1 MASFRA
7 GRKNVRPTRI
17 RDLFIHSD
25 NKARQ
30 LDQLTV
36 VVSAVVLLMI
46 CLQRDGE
53 FAASGYLIGAAVMLL
68 TWAVR
73 GDYLHPS
80 FLFAMPW
87 TLILFVSTLHI
98 SDYSRAVG
106 SQTQLLVSGVIW
118 LAVLVASAARLL
130 PVTSTSEVSTVYYS
144 RRNFYVVLALLLIL
158 TAANVALAGYVPL
171 LRGLRGGGTDYMD
184 FGVPGIYG
192 FYNAFANAFAVTS
205 FVLYIVSGQR
215 TYLYGFFTVL
225 VIFVV
230 FVTRQNLI
238 SVLVEGMAV
247 WALLRGRISTFRIAL
262 LGCAALVAFDLIG
275 TLRAVNIRELARI
288 SPDYD
293 CVPNA
298 LIWLYAYG
306 YFNILNLD
314 NVASDNQLP
323 LHDGSMF
330 WGLLPSIV
338 RPKGGY
344 EVELEVSNFNV
355 SSYLSSIYTDV
366 GLEGSFVVTAIFLIF
381 AVSSYRKAQATQ
393 SPFYV
398 VIAAVLQFCCL
409 FSFFVNFFF
418 YLPIIFQIPIA
429 MIFRKVWL
437 KLQIGEPKRI
447 DAES

>member
-1 MASFRA
+1 MPAARWT
-7 GRKNVRPTRI
+7 GRLPGALRQMLSQPAAK
-17 RDLFIHSD
+17 S
-25 NKARQ
+25 RQ

-36 VVSAVVLLMI
+36 AVSAAVFLMI
-46 CLQRDGE
+46 CLVRDGDL
-53 FAASGYLIGAAVMLL
+53 ASSGYLIGTAVLL
-68 TWAVR
+68 LVWAVR
-73 GDYLHPS
+73 GNYLHPC

-87 TLILFVSTLHI
+87 ALILFVSTLRI
-98 SDYSRAVG
+98 SEYSRAIG
-106 SQTQLLVSGVIW
+106 DQTQLLVSGVIW
-118 LAVLVASAARLL
+118 LAVLIASAARLL
-130 PVTSTSEVSTVYYS
+130 PTASTPTESTVYYS
-144 RRNFYVVLALLLIL
+144 RRNFYVVLALLLVL

-171 LRGLRGGGTDYMD
+171 LRGLGGGGTDYMD

-205 FVLYIVSGQR
+205 FALYLVSGQR
-215 TYLYGFFTVL
+215 SYLYGLFTVL
-225 VIFVV
+225 VIFVL

-238 SVLVEGMAV
+238 STLIEGMAV
-247 WALLRGRISTFRIAL
+247 WALLRGRISAFRLAL

-293 CVPNA
+293 IVPSA
-298 LIWLYAYG
+298 LIWLYAYA

-314 NVASDNQLP
+314 NVASDHRLP

-338 RPKGGY
+338 RPEGGY

-355 SSYLSSIYTDV
+355 SSYLSSVYTDV
-366 GLEGSFVVTAIFLIF
+366 GLGGSFIVTFVFLAF
-381 AVSSYRKAQATQ
+381 AVASYRSAQATR
-393 SPFYV
+393 SPFFV
-398 VIAAVLQFCCL
+398 VSAAVLQFCCL

-429 MIFRKVWL
+429 AMFRKIWL
-437 KLQIGEPKRI
+437 RLQIGSPRNVGGI
-447 DAES
+447 